1 VNALTEFDW
10 LRADEPQKML
20 LFLRNSA
27 SPSEM
32 KLRLWACA
40 CVRRVWQLLGDER
53 SRTAVESAE
62 CLADSTP
69 SLASWAS
76 VRWFAERARRDAG
89 YERWVAEAEAEFRLT
104 PAFCLT
110 VARERAASAAARL
123 THDTPEDW
131 LTCAPKAATALA
143 EATLVAGWA
152 PGAPFDKLRC
162 QALEA
167 SERQHQCVLLRCLF
181 GSLCR
186 RPPVLAPSCLTPAV
200 VTLAQDIYDRRAF
213 ERTRELADA
222 LEANGCEDA
231 ELLAHLRSQG
241 PHVRGCF
248 AVDAVLGRG

>member
-1 VNALTEFDW
+1 
-10 LRADEPQKML
+10 ML

-27 SPSEM
+27 SSSER

-40 CVRRVWQLLGDER
+40 CLRRVWQLLGDER
-53 SRTAVESAE
+53 SRTAVEEAE
-62 CLADSTP
+62 GVADSTP

-89 YERWVAEAEAEFRLT
+89 YERWVAEADAEFRLT

-110 VARERAASAAARL
+110 VARERAASAAAGV

-131 LTCAPKAATALA
+131 LACAPKAATALA

-152 PGAPFDKLRC
+152 PGEPFDKFRC
-162 QALEA
+162 KALEA

-181 GSLCR
+181 GSLFR
-186 RPPVLAPSCLTPAV
+186 PPPVLTPSCLTPAV
-200 VTLAQDIYDRRAF
+200 VALAEEIYEQRAF

-222 LEANGCEDA
+222 LEANGCEDD
-231 ELLAHLRSQG
+231 ELLGHLRSQG
-241 PHVRGCF
+241 PHVRGC
-248 AVDAVLGRG
+248 AALDAVLGKS